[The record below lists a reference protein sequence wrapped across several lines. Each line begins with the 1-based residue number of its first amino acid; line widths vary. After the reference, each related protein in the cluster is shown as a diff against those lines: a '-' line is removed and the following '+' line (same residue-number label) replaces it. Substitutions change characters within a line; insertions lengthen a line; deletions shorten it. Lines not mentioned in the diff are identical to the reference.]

1 MDDKEQLEQIKN
13 NLSIDQIFDLL
24 ISLGADPVLKDDIIM
39 CRTICHGGDSH
50 KLFFICSNCSLS
62 SIAALSFPKM
72 HLLTY

>member
-50 KLFFICSNCSLS
+50 KLYYYDNTKLFRCIQNVVIPSMYFNS
-62 SIAALSFPKM
+62 
-72 HLLTY
+72 